1 MSHENKK
8 TLSQFY
14 HKNIFDRKR
23 ILHSFSLKNIF
34 YDKMDLRPFYFC
46 VTICRIQIYKT
57 KFGIKGS
64 FLLTE
69 YSLTFEKEAT
79 AKLLKK
85 KESPYEDLHKIGL
98 EEFTLK
104 RAGNFE
110 GHIGLQKY
118 RAMLID

>member
-8 TLSQFY
+8 ALTQFY

-23 ILHSFSLKNIF
+23 IFHFLSKIFF

-46 VTICRIQIYKT
+46 VKICRIQIYKT

-79 AKLLKK
+79 AKLLMKK
-85 KESPYEDLHKIGL
+85 GSPYEDLHKISL
-98 EEFTLK
+98 EESTLK
-104 RAGNFE
+104 RAGNFV